1 MKSIWL
7 GASKGEERENLRS
20 EVLQSQKV
28 LDKLKE
34 IVYNMRNEKS
44 TVKTSDYN
52 SSSWSHEQ
60 AHRNGY
66 VEACDSIVSL
76 LTLETPTN

>member
-1 MKSIWL
+1 MKSVWL
-7 GASKGEERENLRS
+7 GSSKGEERENMRA
-20 EVLQSQKV
+20 EVLQAQKV

-44 TVKTSDYN
+44 TVTTTDYG
-52 SSSWSHEQ
+52 SPSWSHEQ

-66 VEACDSIVSL
+66 VDACDRIVSL
-76 LTLETPTN
+76 LTLDPTN